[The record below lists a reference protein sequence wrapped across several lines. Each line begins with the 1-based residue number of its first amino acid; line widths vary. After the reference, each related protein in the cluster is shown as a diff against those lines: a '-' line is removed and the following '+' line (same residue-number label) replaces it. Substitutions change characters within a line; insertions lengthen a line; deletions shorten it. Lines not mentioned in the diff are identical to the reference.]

1 MYLSQEVTSKDQQLK
16 TQMAVSFQDDETKNS
31 EKVWQES
38 GFFDD
43 HRSDLTIQKANFPE
57 NTLCYV
63 NQGSVSLLKGGGQVI
78 YLEFV
83 VCGQLMPLANP
94 DPSINLETHVFQE
107 NEALLYVPVYNKATG
122 LYGGLTK
129 KLAHITLRGDDSKR
143 FYSYDFSKE
152 KSALLYCTHEDRLP
166 NIFHCTA
173 FKNGFLLDENQKK
186 AKFSKMFLYVP
197 STLDRKEDFSQWKD
211 HVHLHSYKQGI
222 DKFQLS

>member
-16 TQMAVSFQDDETKNS
+16 TQMAVSFQDDETKNN
-31 EKVWQES
+31 EKVWQKS

-43 HRSDLTIQKANFPE
+43 HQSDLTIQKVDFPE

-63 NQGSVSLLKGGGQVI
+63 NQGSVLLVKDGGQRI

-107 NEALLYVPVYNKATG
+107 NDALLYVPVYNKATG

-129 KLAHITLRGDDSKR
+129 KLAHITL
-143 FYSYDFSKE
+143 
-152 KSALLYCTHEDRLP
+152 
-166 NIFHCTA
+166 
-173 FKNGFLLDENQKK
+173 
-186 AKFSKMFLYVP
+186 
-197 STLDRKEDFSQWKD
+197 
-211 HVHLHSYKQGI
+211 
-222 DKFQLS
+222 